1 MAIELAT
8 AQTAP
13 TAIEPIA
20 ARRRRLTAVMLADVV
35 GYSRMMS
42 RSEAIHAG
50 TQRKNGLL
58 RFAMTI
64 FAV

>member
-20 ARRRRLTAVMLADVV
+20 ARRRRLTTVMLADVV

-42 RSEAIHAG
+42 RSEDETHD
-50 TQRKNGLL
+50 
-58 RFAMTI
+58 RFARYR
-64 FAV
+64 VN

>member
-20 ARRRRLTAVMLADVV
+20 ARRRRLMAVMLADVV

-42 RSEAIHAG
+42 RSEDETHDA
-50 TQRKNGLL
+50 L
-58 RFAMTI
+58 RGPLR
-64 FAV
+64 VN